1 MYGFLDA
8 GLTSDRKGGF
18 CLRCGLGSSDKEWSG
33 GCDSAVQAR
42 AGLGGQSYLGFRML
56 ARALVEWEVTV
67 RGVGW
72 GKVSRKGGWVQVIC
86 EAGEDLTCLDADLT
100 SNGKKAFTSSV
111 TNYNFLNTYF
121 STSTNKE

>member
-1 MYGFLDA
+1 M
-8 GLTSDRKGGF
+8 GLEVVTR
-18 CLRCGLGSSDKEWSG
+18 SG
-33 GCDSAVQAR
+33 AEVVTLLCRQGQDWR
-42 AGLGGQSYLGFRML
+42 GQSYLGFRML

-72 GKVSRKGGWVQVIC
+72 GKVARKGGWVQVIC

-111 TNYNFLNTYF
+111 TNYSFLNTYF